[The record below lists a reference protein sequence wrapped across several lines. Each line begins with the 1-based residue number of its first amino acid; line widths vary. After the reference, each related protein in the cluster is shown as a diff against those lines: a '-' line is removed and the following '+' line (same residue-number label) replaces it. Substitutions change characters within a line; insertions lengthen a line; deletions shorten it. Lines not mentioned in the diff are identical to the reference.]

1 MGLDKGGYYH
11 PQFMK
16 NNVESCK
23 GILPLKKLTATKVE
37 PGPFDLK
44 HHIDDITASLTPH
57 HHSDRDKSMLSLSQT
72 LPYFPPEKGR
82 YHHRPQHHSLQQQ
95 LDYKNL
101 MMNNLE
107 QEAELQTS
115 GQRILTSSL
124 VVAATPGRVDNDRNL
139 SAVIREST
147 SSFSSLSHPYPQKS
161 PAAVAT
167 EASVASAATSSDQGA
182 VASSGVRRLLS
193 LTGYEFPKGFDFD
206 ILEPTPFRSQ
216 EK

>member
-16 NNVESCK
+16 NNFESCK

-44 HHIDDITASLTPH
+44 HHIDDITASLTAH

-72 LPYFPPEKGR
+72 LSYFPPEKGI
-82 YHHRPQHHSLQQQ
+82 YNHQPQHHSLQQQ

-107 QEAELQTS
+107 QEDELQTS
-115 GQRILTSSL
+115 GQRMLTSSL

-139 SAVIREST
+139 SAVIRGST
-147 SSFSSLSHPYPQKS
+147 SSFSSLSHPYHQK
-161 PAAVAT
+161 PAAT